1 MQSIRFIMFKILTAC
16 PLFRGMTA
24 DRIRQLLGPDTNYTV
39 TPYKKGETIARKD
52 TAYSGLMIL
61 LRGGATGQ
69 VTDRTGRT
77 IRIDA
82 LEAPQLIA
90 PACLFGGYNRLRV
103 DVIAATDAEIL
114 TLHRGMIFEMM
125 QEDVL
130 VLSNFVDIISNR
142 ANVWSKKIY
151 LLSYKSLKEKVAHYL
166 LDHTT
171 AETPNVAVPS
181 IPEIAEYFGAT
192 RSATLTVLEGLEK
205 KQIIRLGK
213 DQIGLLNRSALE
225 EMLNRS

>member
-1 MQSIRFIMFKILTAC
+1 MFKILTDC
-16 PLFRGMTA
+16 PLFRGMSA
-24 DRIRQLLGPDTNYTV
+24 DRIRQLLGPDTNYAV
-39 TPYKKGETIARKD
+39 VSYRKGEMIARKD

-61 LRGGATGQ
+61 LQGRATGQ
-69 VTDRTGRT
+69 VTDRAGKT
-77 IRIDA
+77 IRVDA
-82 LEAPQLIA
+82 IEAPQLIA
-90 PACLFGGYNRLRV
+90 PAFLFGGYNRLPV
-103 DVIAATDAEIL
+103 DVIAAADAEIL

-130 VLSNFVDIISNR
+130 VLSNFIDIISNR

-171 AETPNVAVPS
+171 AEAPGVAVPS
-181 IPEIAEYFGAT
+181 IPEMAEYFGAT

-205 KQIIRLGK
+205 KQIIRLGR
-213 DQIGLLNRSALE
+213 DQITILNRSVLE
-225 EMLNRS
+225 EILK

>member
-1 MQSIRFIMFKILTAC
+1 MFKILTEC
-16 PLFRGMTA
+16 PLFRGMSA
-24 DRIRQLLGPDTNYTV
+24 DRIRQLLGPDTNYAT
-39 TPYKKGETIARKD
+39 TAYKKGETIARKD
-52 TAYSGLMIL
+52 MAYSGLMIL

-69 VTDRTGRT
+69 VTDRTGKT

-82 LEAPQLIA
+82 IEAPQLIA
-90 PACLFGGYNRLRV
+90 PAFLFGGYNRLPV

-130 VLSNFVDIISNR
+130 VLSNFIDIISNR

-171 AETPNVAVPS
+171 AEMPNVAIPS
-181 IPEIAEYFGAT
+181 IPEMAEYFGAT
-192 RSATLTVLEGLEK
+192 RSATQTVLEGLEK
-205 KQIIRLGK
+205 REIIRLGRE
-213 DQIGLLNRSALE
+213 QIIILNRNTLE
-225 EMLNRS
+225 EILK